1 MNESCAEHAANTI
14 KMSADC
20 DSDQVSKVVMNLYHQ
35 RKHLRQLMIAPKER
49 GLKRSSWILC

>member
-35 RKHLRQLMIAPKER
+35 RKHLRQFMLAPKER
-49 GLKRSSWILC
+49 GLKRS